1 MIPTQPF
8 IYLSRNHIISYLSNT
23 FLSTLDLA
31 SFISSRLG
39 SMIDPSFLNGHVR
52 QLICN
57 FIFEFKLL
65 LCLNQYVMSNI
76 SAICELN
83 CYVYSLHIK
92 SVQIC
97 AMIHMVHDTSSYKK
111 IILNKFVMN
120 YVEYYLLR

>member
-83 CYVYSLHIK
+83 CYVYIY
-92 SVQIC
+92 I
-97 AMIHMVHDTSSYKK
+97 
-111 IILNKFVMN
+111 
-120 YVEYYLLR
+120 